1 MKTMQTLANSLVE
14 LNEEEILG
22 IDGGIGVL
30 GAIGLGVASY
40 FAYELVNEGVKR
52 ATGKTIPENAAYYGG
67 QALSAIGS
75 GLQAV
80 GDYLTR

>member
-1 MKTMQTLANSLVE
+1 MIE
-14 LNEEEILG
+14 LNEEKILE

-40 FAYELVNEGVKR
+40 FAYEFVNEGVKR

-67 QALSAIGS
+67 KALSSIGS

-80 GDYLTR
+80 GYYLTR